1 LYRKS
6 DRVSV
11 IEEASM
17 SANKS
22 PGADTYDPVHTD
34 KFKKRTL
41 SVALVF
47 DKAKTNRIEKE
58 ESDAIND
65 FYNTNEANR
74 KNIGIKSPTFG
85 FSKEKKASFAE
96 KIAKRNVSPGP
107 MQYNPSMR
115 AYKALSPSPGGRKRS

>member
-1 LYRKS
+1 M
-6 DRVSV
+6 

-22 PGADTYDPVHTD
+22 PGANNYEIVSPD

-47 DKAKTNRIEKE
+47 DKANTKRIGKE
-58 ESDAIND
+58 ESVAVND

-74 KNIGIKSPTFG
+74 KNIGLKSPTFG
-85 FSKEKKASFAE
+85 FSKEKKGSFAE

-115 AYKALSPSPGGRKRS
+115 AYKALSPSPGNRKRS